1 MAKGNNAL
9 RFAEG
14 DVVPPK
20 RFYAQP
26 TQNAMGNEVPD
37 QSSQALAAAAL
48 QNQQLANQQTQ
59 FVPPSGMTPN
69 TSQYASPT
77 GIASGYAADYS
88 KETPETAQTRLA
100 SLRPMTQELP
110 GGYSGYGQD
119 AYVASRPL
127 IYPASMGGGTAA
139 RELPGGYS
147 GYGQDAYV
155 ASRPLIYP
163 ASMGGGTAAPTIDPA
178 TLAVIKDFFSTEA
191 AQDPA
196 KVVEAALGSNL
207 NAEQMA
213 SAWASLTGG
222 SYTEKLAAIQSY
234 MDTNPNAKI
243 GGGSGGQYKKG
254 GLLSLAAGGMAKGA
268 FVLPADVVS
277 MAGGGSTEAG
287 LRSLTSLLG
296 NVQPIKGG
304 GTGLS
309 DSIATN
315 IDGRQPARV
324 ADGEA
329 YLDPATVA
337 KIGGGDHNNGAKK
350 LYAMMNNIRQQAHGK
365 TSQQREVNPAK
376 ALKG

>member
-100 SLRPMTQELP
+100 SLRPMTQ
-110 GGYSGYGQD
+110 
-119 AYVASRPL
+119 
-127 IYPASMGGGTAA
+127 
-139 RELPGGYS
+139 ELPGGYS